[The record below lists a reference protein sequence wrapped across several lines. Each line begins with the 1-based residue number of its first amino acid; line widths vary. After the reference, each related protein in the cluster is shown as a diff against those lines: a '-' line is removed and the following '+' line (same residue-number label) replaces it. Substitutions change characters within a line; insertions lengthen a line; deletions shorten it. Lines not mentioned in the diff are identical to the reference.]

1 MSSNEELNAQIAE
14 SNETAV
20 INNQYLSFLL
30 GVEPF
35 AISVAKILE
44 IIEYDQV
51 TLVPTAPSKYRGV
64 VNLRGKIIPVIE
76 LTKVFGMHESE
87 ITKRTCVIIMEV
99 LLDGELTTIGCMV
112 DKVLIVQDIEENA
125 IEDTPAIGTVIATEY
140 VKGLTN
146 IDDTFITILDTD
158 TIFSPSE
165 LVIGYEGNLNSASSF
180 SNDNGS
186 IN

>member
-1 MSSNEELNAQIAE
+1 MSSNEALNAQIAE
-14 SNETAV
+14 SNGTTV

-76 LTKVFGMHESE
+76 LTKVFGMSESE
-87 ITKRTCVIIMEV
+87 ITKRTCIIIMEV
-99 LLDGELTTIGCMV
+99 LLDDELTTIGCMV
-112 DKVLIVQDIEENA
+112 DKVLIVQDIDEQA
-125 IEDTPAIGTVIATEY
+125 IEDTPAIGTVIAADY
-140 VKGLTN
+140 VKGLSN
-146 IDDTFITILDTD
+146 IDGNFITILDTD
-158 TIFSPSE
+158 TIFSAPE
-165 LVIGYEGNLNSASSF
+165 LVIDYEDSFGTSFASS
-180 SNDNGS
+180 GAG